1 MIYILVTAFCS
12 LTKRLFHRYKNDFQG
27 VYDYVDTKEAKPAS
41 KVYAYFSDP
50 TAQTGGTLPV
60 YLASQFYGAGRTYFQ
75 ASGEMWRIRGE
86 GDQYFES
93 YFTKLAR
100 WVSQGRLLRDS
111 TRGVLLLDSETAMV
125 GDSISVRAVL
135 TDEQF
140 EPLNVAKVE
149 AKLLTPGGRIEDLT
163 LLPLEGEPRAG
174 TYGGQ
179 FLVRESGDYEIRVT
193 LGDALGEQLLTQN
206 LRVRLPT
213 SELERPRRNDELLQ
227 RLAKMTS
234 GRYLPINE
242 VTTDVELNTV
252 LLDSIRPQPQQS
264 VLPGSYDQ
272 PFLIRRNAGLMWL
285 LATFLTMEWIIRRL
299 HRLA

>member
-1 MIYILVTAFCS
+1 M
-12 LTKRLFHRYKNDFQG
+12 
-27 VYDYVDTKEAKPAS
+27 
-41 KVYAYFSDP
+41 
-50 TAQTGGTLPV
+50 
-60 YLASQFYGAGRTYFQ
+60 
-75 ASGEMWRIRGE
+75 
-86 GDQYFES
+86 
-93 YFTKLAR
+93 
-100 WVSQGRLLRDS
+100 SQGRLLRDS
-111 TRGVLLLDSETAMV
+111 TRGVLLDSETAMV

-179 FLVRESGDYEIRVT
+179 FLVRVRDYEIRVT

-242 VTTDVELNTV
+242 VTTDAELNTV
-252 LLDSIRPQPQQS
+252 LLDSIRPQTQQS

>member
-1 MIYILVTAFCS
+1 
-12 LTKRLFHRYKNDFQG
+12 
-27 VYDYVDTKEAKPAS
+27 
-41 KVYAYFSDP
+41 
-50 TAQTGGTLPV
+50 
-60 YLASQFYGAGRTYFQ
+60 
-75 ASGEMWRIRGE
+75 MWRIRGE

-242 VTTDVELNTV
+242 VTTDAELNTV